1 MTLIT
6 FWPIWSHFRK
16 FRCEGRYLTSHGKAR
31 VKQRAKFIR
40 KTIVSSRAQIVEI
53 CSEATF
59 QPLLQLYLLLPKMMC
74 FNEYHN
80 LLEED
85 LSSFF
90 SNVPKLQFWAIFTS
104 CLSLAWSFNSY
115 QASKKYGALDFKS
128 NLWGRLVLL
137 TSCICLITSR
147 LFVFVLLA
155 YCFGDGHFYPM
166 VSIVIVHMIIMSI
179 VHYVTTPTKRY
190 NIETNLLI
198 VKSEKIQVILQ
209 VGYQC
214 LLNGIS
220 NIYLYNHILPL
231 PEKADKRKRTETG
244 SDNPTKSRKDTESSQ
259 KTFRES
265 LIQDKR
271 QVAIDMMFAI
281 VSLIIVIISSVRVE
295 GIPIEVYLM
304 IAFLQI
310 LGVLLKVVYYKTLH
324 IWSGRF

>member
-1 MTLIT
+1 
-6 FWPIWSHFRK
+6 
-16 FRCEGRYLTSHGKAR
+16 
-31 VKQRAKFIR
+31 
-40 KTIVSSRAQIVEI
+40 
-53 CSEATF
+53 
-59 QPLLQLYLLLPKMMC
+59 
-74 FNEYHN
+74 
-80 LLEED
+80 
-85 LSSFF
+85 
-90 SNVPKLQFWAIFTS
+90 
-104 CLSLAWSFNSY
+104 
-115 QASKKYGALDFKS
+115 
-128 NLWGRLVLL
+128 
-137 TSCICLITSR
+137 
-147 LFVFVLLA
+147 
-155 YCFGDGHFYPM
+155 M

-209 VGYQC
+209 VAYQC

-295 GIPIEVYLM
+295 GIPIHVYFM
-304 IAFLQI
+304 IAILQI
-310 LGVLLKVVYYKTLH
+310 LGVVLKVVYYKTLH